1 MGSRGRPD
9 ATALQDLTPMRE
21 GAYLESSYIPPSS
34 SDLVTEQL
42 LAMHQ
47 RMFEMDRRHREE
59 VAALNAK
66 HEEAVRH
73 ILRLKALESQS
84 LNAPLSAVRFAP
96 EEELPSHTADASAA
110 PAVPPVAIAQQEM
123 MALPR
128 EEAALMAQLA
138 NGLAAVAA
146 AEAADAEAIK
156 SEAAEAE
163 AVKAEAAEAEAVKA
177 EAAKAEAIKP
187 EAAAEAE
194 MAAWDTVAVE
204 KAAAQKAAAQ
214 KAASEAAEEEATSPA
229 PGSEPAVALASDALR
244 WSPEIEMASGKE
256 LASSWTPQ
264 QVASAQRTSVLADR
278 LVAAFNDAEDDD
290 RRILAL
296 NSLYEAAQDAYGADA
311 AATAAAVRKGGA
323 IDGLTKCIESN
334 SAELQQFS
342 LALLGNLLTDA
353 FDANAKLS
361 LALFVESGGLTVLLR
376 VLHAEH
382 PMVVFTLAALQNV
395 TSLGS
400 RQICLK
406 VRELGFEKELIVLK
420 KALKDE
426 DETVSDYITAVLSNL
441 RLLAPDTLTVDCDP
455 ALEEAIRMR
464 RIKSVAQT
472 IKSLNAATMMQRLG
486 RRWIRRHR
494 AKQANKAKAAEAA
507 AADGKVAAG
516 AEAAVEAETIAEQ
529 DAAQL
534 SNGEEAFA
542 EATSDAPAM
551 SEALA
556 AIAAAFGLPALL
568 AVLRK
573 KSSSDEDQ
581 GDALRQLAQ
590 VVNDSY
596 DSEAVALCEYLRAAG
611 GVKLIVRLL
620 SSPIPTVHQMA
631 IMLVG
636 NLASLT
642 VDPHATKSKD
652 VLKAEGAFCLLLP
665 YMFSE
670 DDMTLAYTLGAL
682 QNVCTE
688 IEYVE
693 QLEKAGGLERLQALI
708 ERKDPQLESFVD
720 GCLRNVRTTKVR
732 TAAATP
738 SAPLSAPSLCSLST
752 ACAPLRAPMIAPLS
766 AGGGGPPAARRGART
781 LLSHYH
787 AGACPQMG
795 GALPREEA
803 ARETG

>member
-66 HEEAVRH
+66 HEEALRH
-73 ILRLKALESQS
+73 ILQMKALESQS
-84 LNAPLSAVRFAP
+84 LNAPLSA
-96 EEELPSHTADASAA
+96 LPSHAADASAA

-156 SEAAEAE
+156 SEAADAE

-361 LALFVESGGLTVLLR
+361 LALFVESDGLTVLLR

-406 VRELGFEKELIVLK
+406 VRELGYEKELMVLK

-472 IKSLNAATMMQRLG
+472 IKSLNAATTMQRLG
-486 RRWIRRHR
+486 RRWIWRHR
-494 AKQANKAKAAEAA
+494 AKHEANKAKAAEAV
-507 AADGKVAAG
+507 AADGNVAAG
-516 AEAAVEAETIAEQ
+516 AEAVVAAEAIAEQ
-529 DAAQL
+529 DAADQL

-620 SSPIPTVHQMA
+620 GSPISTVHQMA

-636 NLASLT
+636 NLASSA

-708 ERKDPQLESFVD
+708 ERKDPQLKSFVD

-766 AGGGGPPAARRGART
+766 AGGGGPPAACRGART

>member
-66 HEEAVRH
+66 HEEALRH
-73 ILRLKALESQS
+73 ILQMKALESQS
-84 LNAPLSAVRFAP
+84 LNAPLSA
-96 EEELPSHTADASAA
+96 LPSHAADASAA

-296 NSLYEAAQDAYGADA
+296 NSLYEAA
-311 AATAAAVRKGGA
+311 
-323 IDGLTKCIESN
+323 
-334 SAELQQFS
+334 
-342 LALLGNLLTDA
+342 
-353 FDANAKLS
+353 
-361 LALFVESGGLTVLLR
+361 
-376 VLHAEH
+376 
-382 PMVVFTLAALQNV
+382 
-395 TSLGS
+395 
-400 RQICLK
+400 
-406 VRELGFEKELIVLK
+406 
-420 KALKDE
+420 
-426 DETVSDYITAVLSNL
+426 
-441 RLLAPDTLTVDCDP
+441 
-455 ALEEAIRMR
+455 
-464 RIKSVAQT
+464 
-472 IKSLNAATMMQRLG
+472 
-486 RRWIRRHR
+486 
-494 AKQANKAKAAEAA
+494 
-507 AADGKVAAG
+507 
-516 AEAAVEAETIAEQ
+516 
-529 DAAQL
+529 
-534 SNGEEAFA
+534 
-542 EATSDAPAM
+542 
-551 SEALA
+551 
-556 AIAAAFGLPALL
+556 
-568 AVLRK
+568 
-573 KSSSDEDQ
+573 
-581 GDALRQLAQ
+581 
-590 VVNDSY
+590 
-596 DSEAVALCEYLRAAG
+596 
-611 GVKLIVRLL
+611 
-620 SSPIPTVHQMA
+620 
-631 IMLVG
+631 
-636 NLASLT
+636 
-642 VDPHATKSKD
+642 
-652 VLKAEGAFCLLLP
+652 
-665 YMFSE
+665 
-670 DDMTLAYTLGAL
+670 
-682 QNVCTE
+682 
-688 IEYVE
+688 
-693 QLEKAGGLERLQALI
+693 
-708 ERKDPQLESFVD
+708 
-720 GCLRNVRTTKVR
+720 
-732 TAAATP
+732 
-738 SAPLSAPSLCSLST
+738 
-752 ACAPLRAPMIAPLS
+752 
-766 AGGGGPPAARRGART
+766 
-781 LLSHYH
+781 
-787 AGACPQMG
+787 
-795 GALPREEA
+795 
-803 ARETG
+803 

>member
-66 HEEAVRH
+66 HEEALRH
-73 ILRLKALESQS
+73 ILQMKALESQS
-84 LNAPLSAVRFAP
+84 LNAPLSA
-96 EEELPSHTADASAA
+96 LPSHAADASAA

-156 SEAAEAE
+156 SEAADAE

-334 SAELQQFS
+334 SAELQQLS

-353 FDANAKLS
+353 FDASARLS
-361 LALFVESGGLTVLLR
+361 LALFVESGGLFVLLR

-382 PMVVFTLAALQNV
+382 PLVVFTLAALQNV

-406 VRELGFEKELIVLK
+406 VRELGYEKELIVLK

-441 RLLAPDTLTVDCDP
+441 RLLAPDTATVDSDP

-464 RIKSVAQT
+464 RLKSVAQT

-494 AKQANKAKAAEAA
+494 AKHEANKAKAAEAV
-507 AADGKVAAG
+507 AADGNVAAG
-516 AEAAVEAETIAEQ
+516 AEAVVAAEAIAEQ
-529 DAAQL
+529 DADQL

-620 SSPIPTVHQMA
+620 GSPISTVHQMA

-636 NLASLT
+636 NLASSA

-708 ERKDPQLESFVD
+708 ERKDPQLKSFVD

>member
-66 HEEAVRH
+66 HEEALRH
-73 ILRLKALESQS
+73 ILQMKALESQS
-84 LNAPLSAVRFAP
+84 LNAPLSA
-96 EEELPSHTADASAA
+96 LPSHAADASAA

-156 SEAAEAE
+156 SEAADAE

-361 LALFVESGGLTVLLR
+361 LALFVESDGLTVLLR

-406 VRELGFEKELIVLK
+406 VRELGYEKELMVLK

-472 IKSLNAATMMQRLG
+472 IKSLNAATTMQRLG
-486 RRWIRRHR
+486 RRWIWRHR
-494 AKQANKAKAAEAA
+494 AKHEANKAKAAEAV
-507 AADGKVAAG
+507 AADGNVAAG
-516 AEAAVEAETIAEQ
+516 AEAVVAAEAIAEQ
-529 DAAQL
+529 DADQL

-620 SSPIPTVHQMA
+620 GSPISTVHQMA

-636 NLASLT
+636 NLASSA

-708 ERKDPQLESFVD
+708 ERKDPQLKSFVD

>member
-1 MGSRGRPD
+1 MGSRGRAD
-9 ATALQDLTPMRE
+9 ATTLQGLPPMRE
-21 GAYLESSYIPPSS
+21 GPYLESSEIPPSS
-34 SDLVTEQL
+34 SDSVTEQL
-42 LAMHQ
+42 LVMHL
-47 RMFEMDRRHREE
+47 REMDRRHREE
-59 VAALNAK
+59 IAALNAK

-110 PAVPPVAIAQQEM
+110 PAVAIAQQERM
-123 MALPR
+123 VLAR
-128 EEAALMAQLA
+128 DEAVLMAQLA
-138 NGLAAVAA
+138 NGLAAAAA
-146 AEAADAEAIK
+146 AEAADVEAIK
-156 SEAAEAE
+156 SEAIESEAAEAE
-163 AVKAEAAEAEAVKA
+163 AIKT
-177 EAAKAEAIKP
+177 EAAKAEAIQ
-187 EAAAEAE
+187 AEAE
-194 MAAWDTVAVE
+194 MAAWDSVAVE
-204 KAAAQKAAAQ
+204 KAAAQKVAAQ
-214 KAASEAAEEEATSPA
+214 KAASDAAEAEATTTPS
-229 PGSEPAVALASDALR
+229 AVAMTSDALR

-264 QVASAQRTSVLADR
+264 QVASARRTSVLADR

-296 NSLYEAAQDAYGADA
+296 NSLYEAAHDAYGADA

-334 SAELQQFS
+334 SAELQQLS

-353 FDANAKLS
+353 FDASARLS
-361 LALFVESGGLTVLLR
+361 LALFVESGGLFVLLR

-382 PMVVFTLAALQNV
+382 PLVVFTLAALQNV

-406 VRELGFEKELIVLK
+406 VRELGFDKELIVLK

-441 RLLAPDTLTVDCDP
+441 RLLAPDTATVDSDP

-464 RIKSVAQT
+464 RLKSVAKT

-494 AKQANKAKAAEAA
+494 AKPANKAKAAEAA

-551 SEALA
+551 SGALA
-556 AIAAAFGLPALL
+556 AVAAAFGLPALL

-620 SSPIPTVHQMA
+620 RSPIPTVHQMA

-636 NLASLT
+636 NLASLA

-652 VLKAEGAFCLLLP
+652 VLKAEGAFSLLLP

-708 ERKDPQLESFVD
+708 ERKDRQLESFVR
-720 GCLRNVRTTKVR
+720 GCLSNVRTTKVR
-732 TAAATP
+732 TTAAT
-738 SAPLSAPSLCSLST
+738 LSAPSKCPILVLSEYLMCPSDSPYDCPSECRWWRPSSGASRSVNTSQPLPCRRMPADGWRVT
-752 ACAPLRAPMIAPLS
+752 ARGSS
-766 AGGGGPPAARRGART
+766 ARNWMR
-781 LLSHYH
+781 H
-787 AGACPQMG
+787 
-795 GALPREEA
+795 
-803 ARETG
+803 

>member
-21 GAYLESSYIPPSS
+21 GAYLESSDIPPSS

-66 HEEAVRH
+66 HEEALRH
-73 ILRLKALESQS
+73 ILQMKALESQS
-84 LNAPLSAVRFAP
+84 LNAPLSA
-96 EEELPSHTADASAA
+96 LPSHAADASAA

-156 SEAAEAE
+156 SEAADAE

-406 VRELGFEKELIVLK
+406 VRELGYEKELMVLK
-420 KALKDE
+420 KAFEDA

-472 IKSLNAATMMQRLG
+472 IKSLNAATTMQRLG
-486 RRWIRRHR
+486 RRWIWRHR
-494 AKQANKAKAAEAA
+494 AKHEANKAKAAEAV
-507 AADGKVAAG
+507 AADGNVAAG
-516 AEAAVEAETIAEQ
+516 AEAVVAAEAIAEQ
-529 DAAQL
+529 DAADQL

-620 SSPIPTVHQMA
+620 GSPISTVHQMA

-636 NLASLT
+636 NLASSA

-708 ERKDPQLESFVD
+708 ERKDPQLKSFVD

>member
-1 MGSRGRPD
+1 
-9 ATALQDLTPMRE
+9 MRE

-66 HEEAVRH
+66 HEEALRH
-73 ILRLKALESQS
+73 ILQMKALESQS
-84 LNAPLSAVRFAP
+84 LNAPLSA
-96 EEELPSHTADASAA
+96 LPSHAADASAA

-156 SEAAEAE
+156 SEAADAE

-361 LALFVESGGLTVLLR
+361 LALFVESDGLTVLLR

-406 VRELGFEKELIVLK
+406 VRELGYEKELMVLK

-472 IKSLNAATMMQRLG
+472 IKSLNAATTMQRLG
-486 RRWIRRHR
+486 RRWIWRHR
-494 AKQANKAKAAEAA
+494 AKHEANKAKAAEAV
-507 AADGKVAAG
+507 AADGNVAAG
-516 AEAAVEAETIAEQ
+516 AEAVVAAEAIAEQ
-529 DAAQL
+529 DADQL

-596 DSEAVALCEYLRAAG
+596 DSEAVAMCEYLRAAG

-636 NLASLT
+636 NLASLA
-642 VDPHATKSKD
+642 VDPHAPKSKD
-652 VLKAEGAFCLLLP
+652 VLKAEGAFSLLLP
-665 YMFSE
+665 HMFSE
-670 DDMTLAYTLGAL
+670 DEMTLAYTLGAL

-693 QLEKAGGLERLQALI
+693 QLEEAGGLERLQALI
-708 ERKDPQLESFVD
+708 ERKDPQLESFVR
-720 GCLRNVRTTKVR
+720 GCLSNVRTTKVR
-732 TAAATP
+732 TTAAT
-738 SAPLSAPSLCSLST
+738 LSAPSKCPILVLSEYRMCPSESPYDCPSECRWWRPSSGASRSANTSQPLPCRRMPADGWRVT
-752 ACAPLRAPMIAPLS
+752 A
-766 AGGGGPPAARRGART
+766 RGSSTRNRMR
-781 LLSHYH
+781 H
-787 AGACPQMG
+787 
-795 GALPREEA
+795 
-803 ARETG
+803 

>member
-1 MGSRGRPD
+1 
-9 ATALQDLTPMRE
+9 MRE

-66 HEEAVRH
+66 HEEALRH
-73 ILRLKALESQS
+73 ILQMKALESQS
-84 LNAPLSAVRFAP
+84 LNAPLSA
-96 EEELPSHTADASAA
+96 LPSHAADASAA

-156 SEAAEAE
+156 SEAADAE

-361 LALFVESGGLTVLLR
+361 LALFVESDGLTVLLR

-406 VRELGFEKELIVLK
+406 VRELGYEKELMVLK

-472 IKSLNAATMMQRLG
+472 IKSLNAATTMQRLG
-486 RRWIRRHR
+486 RRWIWRHR
-494 AKQANKAKAAEAA
+494 AKHEANKAKAAEAV
-507 AADGKVAAG
+507 AADGNVAAG
-516 AEAAVEAETIAEQ
+516 AEAVVAAEAIAEQ
-529 DAAQL
+529 DADQL

-620 SSPIPTVHQMA
+620 GSPISTVHQMA

-636 NLASLT
+636 NLASSA

-708 ERKDPQLESFVD
+708 ERKDPQLKSFVD

>member
-66 HEEAVRH
+66 HEEALRH
-73 ILRLKALESQS
+73 ILQMKALESQS
-84 LNAPLSAVRFAP
+84 LNAPLSA
-96 EEELPSHTADASAA
+96 LPSHAADASAA

-156 SEAAEAE
+156 SEAADAE

-353 FDANAKLS
+353 FDASARLS
-361 LALFVESGGLTVLLR
+361 LALFVESGGLIVLLR
-376 VLHAEH
+376 MLHAEH
-382 PMVVFTLAALQNV
+382 PLVVFTLAALQNV

-406 VRELGFEKELIVLK
+406 VRELGFDKELIVLK

-472 IKSLNAATMMQRLG
+472 IKSLNAATTMQRLG
-486 RRWIRRHR
+486 RRWIWRHR
-494 AKQANKAKAAEAA
+494 AKHEANKAKAAEAV
-507 AADGKVAAG
+507 AADGNVAAG
-516 AEAAVEAETIAEQ
+516 AEAVVAAEAIAEQ
-529 DAAQL
+529 DADQL

-636 NLASLT
+636 NLASLA

-652 VLKAEGAFCLLLP
+652 VLKAEGAFSLLLP

-682 QNVCTE
+682 QNLCTE

-708 ERKDPQLESFVD
+708 ERKDPQLESFVR
-720 GCLRNVRTTKVR
+720 GCLSNVRTTKVR
-732 TAAATP
+732 TTAAT
-738 SAPLSAPSLCSLST
+738 LSAPSKCPILVLSEYRMCPSESPYDCPSECRWWRPSSGASRSVNTSQPLPCRRMPADGWRVT
-752 ACAPLRAPMIAPLS
+752 ARGSS
-766 AGGGGPPAARRGART
+766 ARNWMR
-781 LLSHYH
+781 H
-787 AGACPQMG
+787 
-795 GALPREEA
+795 
-803 ARETG
+803 

>member
-66 HEEAVRH
+66 HEEALRH
-73 ILRLKALESQS
+73 ILQMKALESQS
-84 LNAPLSAVRFAP
+84 LNAPLSA
-96 EEELPSHTADASAA
+96 LPSHAADASAA

-156 SEAAEAE
+156 SEAADAE

-361 LALFVESGGLTVLLR
+361 LALFVESDGLTVLLR

-406 VRELGFEKELIVLK
+406 VRELGYEKELMVLK

-472 IKSLNAATMMQRLG
+472 IKSLNAATTMQRLG
-486 RRWIRRHR
+486 RRWIWRHR
-494 AKQANKAKAAEAA
+494 AKHEANKAKAAEAV
-507 AADGKVAAG
+507 AADGNVAAG
-516 AEAAVEAETIAEQ
+516 AEAVVAAEAIAEQ
-529 DAAQL
+529 DAADQL

-620 SSPIPTVHQMA
+620 GSPISTVHQMA

-636 NLASLT
+636 NLASSA

-708 ERKDPQLESFVD
+708 ERKDPQLKSFVD

>member
-66 HEEAVRH
+66 HEEALRH
-73 ILRLKALESQS
+73 ILQMKALESQS
-84 LNAPLSAVRFAP
+84 LNAPLSA
-96 EEELPSHTADASAA
+96 LPSHAADASAA

-156 SEAAEAE
+156 SEAADAE

-229 PGSEPAVALASDALR
+229 PGSEPAVALASDAPR

-361 LALFVESGGLTVLLR
+361 LALFVESDGLTVLLR

-406 VRELGFEKELIVLK
+406 VRELGYEKELMVLK

-472 IKSLNAATMMQRLG
+472 IKSLNAATTMQRLG
-486 RRWIRRHR
+486 RRWIWRHR
-494 AKQANKAKAAEAA
+494 AKHEANKAKAAEAV
-507 AADGKVAAG
+507 AADGNVAAG
-516 AEAAVEAETIAEQ
+516 AEAVVAAEAIAEQ
-529 DAAQL
+529 DAADQL

-620 SSPIPTVHQMA
+620 GSPISTVHQMA

-636 NLASLT
+636 NLASSA

-708 ERKDPQLESFVD
+708 ERKDPQLKSFVD

-781 LLSHYH
+781 LLSHHH

>member
-1 MGSRGRPD
+1 
-9 ATALQDLTPMRE
+9 MRE
-21 GAYLESSYIPPSS
+21 GAYLESSDIPPSS

-66 HEEAVRH
+66 HEEALRH
-73 ILRLKALESQS
+73 ILQMKALESQS
-84 LNAPLSAVRFAP
+84 LNAPWSAVRCAP
-96 EEELPSHTADASAA
+96 EEELPSHAADASAA

-156 SEAAEAE
+156 SEAADAE

-361 LALFVESGGLTVLLR
+361 LALFVESDGLTVLLR

-406 VRELGFEKELIVLK
+406 VRELGYEKELMVLK

-472 IKSLNAATMMQRLG
+472 IKSLNAATTMQRLG
-486 RRWIRRHR
+486 RRWIWRHR
-494 AKQANKAKAAEAA
+494 AKHEANKAKAAEAV
-507 AADGKVAAG
+507 AADGNVAAG
-516 AEAAVEAETIAEQ
+516 AEAVVAAEAIAEQ
-529 DAAQL
+529 DAADQL

-620 SSPIPTVHQMA
+620 GSPISTVHQMA

-636 NLASLT
+636 NLASSA

-708 ERKDPQLESFVD
+708 ERKDPQLKSFVD

>member
-1 MGSRGRPD
+1 
-9 ATALQDLTPMRE
+9 MRE
-21 GAYLESSYIPPSS
+21 GPYLESSEIPPSS
-34 SDLVTEQL
+34 SDSVTEQL
-42 LAMHQ
+42 LVMHL
-47 RMFEMDRRHREE
+47 REMDRRHREE
-59 VAALNAK
+59 IAALNAK

-110 PAVPPVAIAQQEM
+110 PAVAIAQQERM
-123 MALPR
+123 VLAR
-128 EEAALMAQLA
+128 DEAVLMAQLA
-138 NGLAAVAA
+138 NGLAAAAA
-146 AEAADAEAIK
+146 AEAADVEAIK
-156 SEAAEAE
+156 SEAIESEAAEAE
-163 AVKAEAAEAEAVKA
+163 AIKT
-177 EAAKAEAIKP
+177 EAAKAEAIQ
-187 EAAAEAE
+187 AEAE
-194 MAAWDTVAVE
+194 MAAWDSVAVE
-204 KAAAQKAAAQ
+204 KAAAQKVAAQ
-214 KAASEAAEEEATSPA
+214 KAASDAAEAEATTTPS
-229 PGSEPAVALASDALR
+229 AVAMTSDALR

-264 QVASAQRTSVLADR
+264 QVASARRTSVLADR

-296 NSLYEAAQDAYGADA
+296 NSLYEAAHDAYGADA

-334 SAELQQFS
+334 SAELQQLS

-353 FDANAKLS
+353 FDASARLS
-361 LALFVESGGLTVLLR
+361 LALFVESGGLFVLLR

-382 PMVVFTLAALQNV
+382 PLVVFTLAALQNV

-406 VRELGFEKELIVLK
+406 VRELGFDKELIVLK

-441 RLLAPDTLTVDCDP
+441 RLLAPDTATVDSDP

-464 RIKSVAQT
+464 RLKSVAKT

-494 AKQANKAKAAEAA
+494 AKPANKAKAAEAA

-551 SEALA
+551 SGALA
-556 AIAAAFGLPALL
+556 AVAAAFGLPALL

-620 SSPIPTVHQMA
+620 RSPIPTVHQMA

-636 NLASLT
+636 NLASLA

-652 VLKAEGAFCLLLP
+652 VLKAEGAFSLLLP

-708 ERKDPQLESFVD
+708 ERKDRQLESFVR
-720 GCLRNVRTTKVR
+720 GCLSNVRTTKVR
-732 TAAATP
+732 TTAAT
-738 SAPLSAPSLCSLST
+738 LSAPSKCPILVLSEYLMCPSDSPYDCPSECRWWRPSSGASRSVNTSQPLPCRRMPADGWRVT
-752 ACAPLRAPMIAPLS
+752 ARGSS
-766 AGGGGPPAARRGART
+766 ARNWMR
-781 LLSHYH
+781 H
-787 AGACPQMG
+787 
-795 GALPREEA
+795 
-803 ARETG
+803 

>member
-1 MGSRGRPD
+1 MGSRGRAD
-9 ATALQDLTPMRE
+9 ATTLQGLPPMRE
-21 GAYLESSYIPPSS
+21 GPYLESSEIPPSS
-34 SDLVTEQL
+34 SDSVTEQL
-42 LAMHQ
+42 LVMHL
-47 RMFEMDRRHREE
+47 REMDRRHREE
-59 VAALNAK
+59 IAALNAK

-110 PAVPPVAIAQQEM
+110 PAVAIAQQERM
-123 MALPR
+123 VLAR
-128 EEAALMAQLA
+128 DEAVLMAQLA
-138 NGLAAVAA
+138 NGLAAAAA
-146 AEAADAEAIK
+146 AEAADVEAIK
-156 SEAAEAE
+156 SEAIESEAAEAE
-163 AVKAEAAEAEAVKA
+163 AIKT
-177 EAAKAEAIKP
+177 EAAKAEAIQ
-187 EAAAEAE
+187 AEAE
-194 MAAWDTVAVE
+194 MAAWDSVAVE
-204 KAAAQKAAAQ
+204 KAAAQKVAAQ
-214 KAASEAAEEEATSPA
+214 KAASDAAEAEATTTPS
-229 PGSEPAVALASDALR
+229 AVAMTSDALR

-264 QVASAQRTSVLADR
+264 QVASARRTSVLADR

-296 NSLYEAAQDAYGADA
+296 NSLYEAAHDAYGADA

-334 SAELQQFS
+334 SAELQQLS

-353 FDANAKLS
+353 FDASARLS
-361 LALFVESGGLTVLLR
+361 LALFVESGGLFVLLR

-382 PMVVFTLAALQNV
+382 PLVVFTLAALQNV

-406 VRELGFEKELIVLK
+406 VRELGFDKELIVLK

-441 RLLAPDTLTVDCDP
+441 RLLAPDTATVDSDP

-464 RIKSVAQT
+464 RLKSVAKT

-494 AKQANKAKAAEAA
+494 AKPANKAKAAEAA

-551 SEALA
+551 SGALA
-556 AIAAAFGLPALL
+556 AVAAAFGLPALL

-620 SSPIPTVHQMA
+620 RSPIPTVHQMA

-636 NLASLT
+636 NLASLA

-652 VLKAEGAFCLLLP
+652 VLKAEGAFSLLLP

-682 QNVCTE
+682 QNLCTE

-708 ERKDPQLESFVD
+708 ERKDRQLESFVR
-720 GCLRNVRTTKVR
+720 GCLSNVRTTKVR
-732 TAAATP
+732 TTAAT
-738 SAPLSAPSLCSLST
+738 LSAPSKCPILVLSEYLMCPSDCPYDCPSECRWWRPSSGASRSVNTSQPLPCRRMPADGWRVT
-752 ACAPLRAPMIAPLS
+752 ARGSS
-766 AGGGGPPAARRGART
+766 ARNWMR
-781 LLSHYH
+781 H
-787 AGACPQMG
+787 
-795 GALPREEA
+795 
-803 ARETG
+803 

>member
-9 ATALQDLTPMRE
+9 ATTLQGLPLMRE
-21 GAYLESSYIPPSS
+21 GPYLESSDIPPSS
-34 SDLVTEQL
+34 SDSVTDQL
-42 LAMHQ
+42 LAMHL
-47 RMFEMDRRHREE
+47 REMDRRHREE

-84 LNAPLSAVRFAP
+84 PNAPLSAVRFAP
-96 EEELPSHTADASAA
+96 EEELPSHAADASAA
-110 PAVPPVAIAQQEM
+110 QAVAIAQQERM
-123 MALPR
+123 VLAR
-128 EEAALMAQLA
+128 EEAVLMAQLA
-138 NGLAAVAA
+138 NGLAAAAA
-146 AEAADAEAIK
+146 AESADVEAIKSEAIK

-163 AVKAEAAEAEAVKA
+163 AIKAEATEAEAIKT
-177 EAAKAEAIKP
+177 EAAKAEAIKA
-187 EAAAEAE
+187 EAAAAAE
-194 MAAWDTVAVE
+194 MAAWDSVAVE
-204 KAAAQKAAAQ
+204 KAAQKVAAE
-214 KAASEAAEEEATSPA
+214 KAASDAAEAEATTTPS
-229 PGSEPAVALASDALR
+229 AVAVASDALR
-244 WSPEIEMASGKE
+244 WSPEVEMASGKE

-353 FDANAKLS
+353 FDASARLS
-361 LALFVESGGLTVLLR
+361 LALFVESGGLIVLLR
-376 VLHAEH
+376 MLHAEH
-382 PMVVFTLAALQNV
+382 PLVVFTLAALQNV

-406 VRELGFEKELIVLK
+406 VRELGYEKELIVLK

-441 RLLAPDTLTVDCDP
+441 RLLAPDKATVDSDP

-464 RIKSVAQT
+464 RLKSVAQT
-472 IKSLNAATMMQRLG
+472 IKSLNAATMMQ

-507 AADGKVAAG
+507 AADGKVAAV
-516 AEAAVEAETIAEQ
+516 AEAAVEAQAIAEQ

-556 AIAAAFGLPALL
+556 AVAAAFGLPALL

-636 NLASLT
+636 NLASLA
-642 VDPHATKSKD
+642 VDPHAPKSKD
-652 VLKAEGAFCLLLP
+652 VLKAEGAFSLLLP
-665 YMFSE
+665 HMFSE
-670 DDMTLAYTLGAL
+670 DEMTLAYTLGAL

-693 QLEKAGGLERLQALI
+693 QLEEAGGLERLQALF
-708 ERKDPQLESFVD
+708 ERKDPQLESFVR
-720 GCLRNVRTTKVR
+720 GCLSNVRTTKVR
-732 TAAATP
+732 TTAAT
-738 SAPLSAPSLCSLST
+738 LSAPSKCPILVLSEY
-752 ACAPLRAPMIAPLS
+752 RM
-766 AGGGGPPAARRGART
+766 
-781 LLSHYH
+781 
-787 AGACPQMG
+787 CPSES
-795 GALPREEA
+795 PYDCPSECRW
-803 ARETG
+803 

>member
-66 HEEAVRH
+66 HEEALRH
-73 ILRLKALESQS
+73 ILQMKALESQS
-84 LNAPLSAVRFAP
+84 LNAPLSA
-96 EEELPSHTADASAA
+96 LPSHAADASAA

-156 SEAAEAE
+156 SEAADAE

-229 PGSEPAVALASDALR
+229 PGSEPAVALASDAPR

-361 LALFVESGGLTVLLR
+361 LALFVESDGLTVLLR

-406 VRELGFEKELIVLK
+406 VRELGYEKELMVLK

-472 IKSLNAATMMQRLG
+472 IKSLNAATTMQRLG
-486 RRWIRRHR
+486 RRWIWRHR
-494 AKQANKAKAAEAA
+494 AKHEANKAKAAEAV
-507 AADGKVAAG
+507 AADGNVAAG
-516 AEAAVEAETIAEQ
+516 AEAVVAAEAIAEQ
-529 DAAQL
+529 DAADQL

-620 SSPIPTVHQMA
+620 GSPISTVHQMA

-636 NLASLT
+636 NLASSA

-708 ERKDPQLESFVD
+708 ERKDPQLKSFVD

>member
-66 HEEAVRH
+66 HEEALRH
-73 ILRLKALESQS
+73 ILQMKALESQS
-84 LNAPLSAVRFAP
+84 LNAPLSA
-96 EEELPSHTADASAA
+96 LPSHAADASAA

-156 SEAAEAE
+156 SEAADAE

-361 LALFVESGGLTVLLR
+361 LALFVESDGLTVLLR

-406 VRELGFEKELIVLK
+406 VRELGYEKELMVLK

-441 RLLAPDTLTVDCDP
+441 RLLAPDTATVDSDP

-464 RIKSVAQT
+464 RLKSVAQT

-551 SEALA
+551 SGALA
-556 AIAAAFGLPALL
+556 AVAAAFGLPALL

-620 SSPIPTVHQMA
+620 GSPISTVHQMA

-636 NLASLT
+636 NLASSA

-708 ERKDPQLESFVD
+708 ERKDPQLKSFVD

>member
-21 GAYLESSYIPPSS
+21 GAYLESSDIPPSS

-66 HEEAVRH
+66 HEEALRH
-73 ILRLKALESQS
+73 ILQMKALESQS
-84 LNAPLSAVRFAP
+84 LNAPLSAVRCAP
-96 EEELPSHTADASAA
+96 EEELPSHAADASAA

-163 AVKAEAAEAEAVKA
+163 AVKAEAA
-177 EAAKAEAIKP
+177 KAEAIKP
-187 EAAAEAE
+187 EAAAGAE

-353 FDANAKLS
+353 FDASAKLS
-361 LALFVESGGLTVLLR
+361 LALFVESDGLTVLLR

-406 VRELGFEKELIVLK
+406 VRELGYEKELMVLK
-420 KALKDE
+420 KAFKDA

-472 IKSLNAATMMQRLG
+472 IKSLNAATTMQRLG
-486 RRWIRRHR
+486 RRWIWRHR
-494 AKQANKAKAAEAA
+494 AKHEANKAKAAEAVA
-507 AADGKVAAG
+507 TDGNVAAG
-516 AEAAVEAETIAEQ
+516 AEAVVAAEAIAEQ
-529 DAAQL
+529 DAADQL

-581 GDALRQLAQ
+581 GNALRQLAQ

-620 SSPIPTVHQMA
+620 GSPISTVHQMA

-636 NLASLT
+636 NLASSA

-665 YMFSE
+665 YLFS
-670 DDMTLAYTLGAL
+670 DDDTTLAYTLGAL

-781 LLSHYH
+781 LLSHHH

-803 ARETG
+803 ARGTG

>member
-21 GAYLESSYIPPSS
+21 GAYLESSDIPPSS

-66 HEEAVRH
+66 HEEALRH
-73 ILRLKALESQS
+73 ILQMKALESQS
-84 LNAPLSAVRFAP
+84 LNAPLSA
-96 EEELPSHTADASAA
+96 LPSHAADASAA

-156 SEAAEAE
+156 SEAADAE

-361 LALFVESGGLTVLLR
+361 LALFVESDGLTVLLR

-406 VRELGFEKELIVLK
+406 VRELGYEKELMVLK

-472 IKSLNAATMMQRLG
+472 IKSLNAATTMQRLG
-486 RRWIRRHR
+486 RRWIWRHR
-494 AKQANKAKAAEAA
+494 AKHEANKAKAAEAV
-507 AADGKVAAG
+507 AADGNVAAG
-516 AEAAVEAETIAEQ
+516 AEAVVAAEAIAEQ
-529 DAAQL
+529 DAADQL

-620 SSPIPTVHQMA
+620 GSPISTVHQMA

-636 NLASLT
+636 NLASSA

-708 ERKDPQLESFVD
+708 ERKDRQLESFVR
-720 GCLRNVRTTKVR
+720 GCLSNVRTTKVR
-732 TAAATP
+732 TTAAT
-738 SAPLSAPSLCSLST
+738 LSAPSKCPILVLSEYRMCPSESPYDCPSECRWWRPSSGASRSANTSQPLPCRRMPADGWRVT
-752 ACAPLRAPMIAPLS
+752 A
-766 AGGGGPPAARRGART
+766 RGSSTRNRMR
-781 LLSHYH
+781 H
-787 AGACPQMG
+787 
-795 GALPREEA
+795 
-803 ARETG
+803 

>member
-66 HEEAVRH
+66 HEEALRH
-73 ILRLKALESQS
+73 ILQMKALESQS
-84 LNAPLSAVRFAP
+84 LNAPLSA
-96 EEELPSHTADASAA
+96 LPSHAADASAA

-156 SEAAEAE
+156 SEAADAE

-353 FDANAKLS
+353 FDASAKLS

-406 VRELGFEKELIVLK
+406 VRELGYEKELMVLK

-472 IKSLNAATMMQRLG
+472 IKSLNAATTMQRLG
-486 RRWIRRHR
+486 RRWIWRHR
-494 AKQANKAKAAEAA
+494 AKHEANKAKAAEAV
-507 AADGKVAAG
+507 AADGNVAAG
-516 AEAAVEAETIAEQ
+516 AEAVVAAEAIAEQ
-529 DAAQL
+529 DAADQL

-620 SSPIPTVHQMA
+620 GSPISTVHQMA

-636 NLASLT
+636 NLASSA

-708 ERKDPQLESFVD
+708 ERKDPQLKSFVD

>member
-66 HEEAVRH
+66 HEEALRH
-73 ILRLKALESQS
+73 ILQMKALESQS
-84 LNAPLSAVRFAP
+84 LNAPLSA
-96 EEELPSHTADASAA
+96 LPSHAADASAA

-156 SEAAEAE
+156 SEAADAE

-361 LALFVESGGLTVLLR
+361 LALFVESDGLTVLLR

-406 VRELGFEKELIVLK
+406 VRELGYEKELMVLK

-441 RLLAPDTLTVDCDP
+441 RLLAPDKATVDSDP

-464 RIKSVAQT
+464 RLKSVAQT

-494 AKQANKAKAAEAA
+494 AKPANKAKAAEAA

-516 AEAAVEAETIAEQ
+516 AEAAVEAQAIAEQ
-529 DAAQL
+529 NAAQL

-556 AIAAAFGLPALL
+556 AVAAAFGLPALL

-636 NLASLT
+636 NLASLA

-652 VLKAEGAFCLLLP
+652 VLKAEGAFSLLLP

-708 ERKDPQLESFVD
+708 ERKDPQLKSFVD

-766 AGGGGPPAARRGART
+766 AGGDCPQAARRGA
-781 LLSHYH
+781 
-787 AGACPQMG
+787 
-795 GALPREEA
+795 
-803 ARETG
+803 

>member
-1 MGSRGRPD
+1 
-9 ATALQDLTPMRE
+9 MRE
-21 GAYLESSYIPPSS
+21 GPYLESSEIPPSS
-34 SDLVTEQL
+34 SDSVTEQL
-42 LAMHQ
+42 LVMHL
-47 RMFEMDRRHREE
+47 REMDRRHREE
-59 VAALNAK
+59 IAALNAK

-110 PAVPPVAIAQQEM
+110 PAVAIAQQERM
-123 MALPR
+123 VLAR
-128 EEAALMAQLA
+128 DEAVLMAQLA
-138 NGLAAVAA
+138 NGLAAAAA
-146 AEAADAEAIK
+146 AEAADVEAIK
-156 SEAAEAE
+156 SEAIESEAAEAE
-163 AVKAEAAEAEAVKA
+163 AIKT
-177 EAAKAEAIKP
+177 EAAKAEAIQ
-187 EAAAEAE
+187 AEAE
-194 MAAWDTVAVE
+194 MAAWDSVAVE
-204 KAAAQKAAAQ
+204 KAAAQKVAAQ
-214 KAASEAAEEEATSPA
+214 KAASDAAEAEATTTPS
-229 PGSEPAVALASDALR
+229 AVAMTSDALR

-264 QVASAQRTSVLADR
+264 QVASARRTSVLADR

-296 NSLYEAAQDAYGADA
+296 NSLYEAAHDAYGADA

-334 SAELQQFS
+334 SAELQQLS

-353 FDANAKLS
+353 FDASARLS
-361 LALFVESGGLTVLLR
+361 LALFVESGGLFVLLR

-382 PMVVFTLAALQNV
+382 PLVVFTLAALQNV

-406 VRELGFEKELIVLK
+406 VRELGFDKELIVLK

-441 RLLAPDTLTVDCDP
+441 RLLAPDTATVDSDP

-464 RIKSVAQT
+464 RLKSVAKT

-494 AKQANKAKAAEAA
+494 AKPANKAKAAEAA

-551 SEALA
+551 SGALA
-556 AIAAAFGLPALL
+556 AVAAAFGLPALL

-620 SSPIPTVHQMA
+620 RSPIPTVHQMA

-636 NLASLT
+636 NLASLA

-652 VLKAEGAFCLLLP
+652 VLKAEGAFSLLLP

-682 QNVCTE
+682 QNLCTE

-708 ERKDPQLESFVD
+708 ERKDRQLESFVR
-720 GCLRNVRTTKVR
+720 GCLSNVRTTKVR
-732 TAAATP
+732 TTAAT
-738 SAPLSAPSLCSLST
+738 LSAPSKCPILVLSEYLMCPSDCPYDCPSECRWWRPSSGASRSVNTSQPLPCRRMPADGWRVT
-752 ACAPLRAPMIAPLS
+752 ARGSS
-766 AGGGGPPAARRGART
+766 ARNWMR
-781 LLSHYH
+781 H
-787 AGACPQMG
+787 
-795 GALPREEA
+795 
-803 ARETG
+803 

>member
-1 MGSRGRPD
+1 MGSRGRAD
-9 ATALQDLTPMRE
+9 ATTLQGLPPMRE
-21 GAYLESSYIPPSS
+21 GPYLESSEIPPSS
-34 SDLVTEQL
+34 SDSVTEQL
-42 LAMHQ
+42 L
-47 RMFEMDRRHREE
+47 EMDRRHREE

-73 ILRLKALESQS
+73 ILRQKALESQKQS

-110 PAVPPVAIAQQEM
+110 PAVAIAQQERM
-123 MALPR
+123 VLAR
-128 EEAALMAQLA
+128 DEAVLMAQLA
-138 NGLAAVAA
+138 NGLAAAAA
-146 AEAADAEAIK
+146 AEAADVEAIKSEAIK

-163 AVKAEAAEAEAVKA
+163 AIKAEATEAEAIKT
-177 EAAKAEAIKP
+177 EAAKAEAIQA
-187 EAAAEAE
+187 EAAAVAE
-194 MAAWDTVAVE
+194 MAAWDSVAVE
-204 KAAAQKAAAQ
+204 KAAAQKVAAE
-214 KAASEAAEEEATSPA
+214 KAASDAAEAEATTTPS
-229 PGSEPAVALASDALR
+229 AVAMTSDALR

-264 QVASAQRTSVLADR
+264 QVASARRTSVLADR

-290 RRILAL
+290 LRIIAL
-296 NSLYEAAQDAYGADA
+296 NSLYEAAHDAYGADA

-334 SAELQQFS
+334 SAELQQLS

-353 FDANAKLS
+353 FDASARLS
-361 LALFVESGGLTVLLR
+361 LALFVESGGLIVLLR

-382 PMVVFTLAALQNV
+382 PLVVFTLAALQNV

-441 RLLAPDTLTVDCDP
+441 RLLAPDTATVDSDP

-464 RIKSVAQT
+464 RLKSVAKT

-516 AEAAVEAETIAEQ
+516 AEAAVEAETITEQ

-542 EATSDAPAM
+542 EVTSDAPAM

-556 AIAAAFGLPALL
+556 AVAAAFGLPALL

-620 SSPIPTVHQMA
+620 RSPIPTVHQMA

-636 NLASLT
+636 NLASLA

-652 VLKAEGAFCLLLP
+652 VLKAEGAFSLLLP

-708 ERKDPQLESFVD
+708 ERKDRQLESFVR
-720 GCLRNVRTTKVR
+720 GCLSNVRTTKVR
-732 TAAATP
+732 TTAAT
-738 SAPLSAPSLCSLST
+738 LSAPSKCPMLVLSEYLMCPSDSPYDCPSECRWWRPSSGASRSVNTSQPLLCRRMPADGWRVT
-752 ACAPLRAPMIAPLS
+752 ARGSS
-766 AGGGGPPAARRGART
+766 ARNWMR
-781 LLSHYH
+781 H
-787 AGACPQMG
+787 
-795 GALPREEA
+795 
-803 ARETG
+803 

>member
-9 ATALQDLTPMRE
+9 ATTLQGLPLMRE
-21 GAYLESSYIPPSS
+21 GPYLESSDIPPSS
-34 SDLVTEQL
+34 SDSVTEQL
-42 LAMHQ
+42 LAMHL
-47 RMFEMDRRHREE
+47 REMDRRHREE

-84 LNAPLSAVRFAP
+84 PNAPLSAVRFAP
-96 EEELPSHTADASAA
+96 EEELPSHAADASAA
-110 PAVPPVAIAQQEM
+110 QAVAIAQQERM
-123 MALPR
+123 VLAR
-128 EEAALMAQLA
+128 EEAVLMAQLA
-138 NGLAAVAA
+138 TGLAAAAA
-146 AEAADAEAIK
+146 AESADVEAIKSEAIK

-163 AVKAEAAEAEAVKA
+163 AIKAEATEAEAIKT
-177 EAAKAEAIKP
+177 EAAKAEAIKA
-187 EAAAEAE
+187 EAAAAAE
-194 MAAWDTVAVE
+194 MAAWDSVAVE
-204 KAAAQKAAAQ
+204 KAAQKVAAE
-214 KAASEAAEEEATSPA
+214 KAASDAAEAEATTTPS
-229 PGSEPAVALASDALR
+229 AVAVASDALR
-244 WSPEIEMASGKE
+244 WSPEVEMASGKE

-361 LALFVESGGLTVLLR
+361 LALFVESDGLTVLLR

-406 VRELGFEKELIVLK
+406 VRELGYEKELMVLK

-441 RLLAPDTLTVDCDP
+441 RLLAPDTATVDSDP

-464 RIKSVAQT
+464 RLKSVAKT

-494 AKQANKAKAAEAA
+494 AKPANKAKAAEAA

-516 AEAAVEAETIAEQ
+516 AEAAVEAQAIAEQ
-529 DAAQL
+529 NAAQL

-551 SEALA
+551 SGALA
-556 AIAAAFGLPALL
+556 AVAAAFGLPALL

-636 NLASLT
+636 NLASLA
-642 VDPHATKSKD
+642 VDPHAPKSKD
-652 VLKAEGAFCLLLP
+652 VLKAEGAFSLLLP
-665 YMFSE
+665 HMFSE
-670 DDMTLAYTLGAL
+670 DEMTLAYTLGAL

-708 ERKDPQLESFVD
+708 ERKDPQLESCVR
-720 GCLRNVRTTKVR
+720 GCLSNVRTTKVR
-732 TAAATP
+732 TTAAT
-738 SAPLSAPSLCSLST
+738 LSAPSKCPILVLSEY
-752 ACAPLRAPMIAPLS
+752 RM
-766 AGGGGPPAARRGART
+766 
-781 LLSHYH
+781 
-787 AGACPQMG
+787 CPSES
-795 GALPREEA
+795 PYDCPSECRW
-803 ARETG
+803 

>member
-9 ATALQDLTPMRE
+9 ATTLQGLPLMRE
-21 GAYLESSYIPPSS
+21 GPYLESSDIPPSS
-34 SDLVTEQL
+34 SDSVTEQL
-42 LAMHQ
+42 LAMHL
-47 RMFEMDRRHREE
+47 REMDRRHREE
-59 VAALNAK
+59 IAALNAK

-110 PAVPPVAIAQQEM
+110 PAVAIAQQERM
-123 MALPR
+123 VLAR
-128 EEAALMAQLA
+128 DEAVLMAQLA
-138 NGLAAVAA
+138 NGLAAAAA
-146 AEAADAEAIK
+146 AEAADVEAIK
-156 SEAAEAE
+156 SEAIESEAAEAE
-163 AVKAEAAEAEAVKA
+163 AIKT
-177 EAAKAEAIKP
+177 EAAKAEAIQ
-187 EAAAEAE
+187 AEAE
-194 MAAWDTVAVE
+194 MAAWDSVAVE
-204 KAAAQKAAAQ
+204 KAAQKVAAE
-214 KAASEAAEEEATSPA
+214 KAASDAAEAEATTTPS
-229 PGSEPAVALASDALR
+229 AVAMTSDALR

-264 QVASAQRTSVLADR
+264 QVASARRTSVLADR

-296 NSLYEAAQDAYGADA
+296 NSLYEAAHDAYGADA

-334 SAELQQFS
+334 SAELQQLS

-353 FDANAKLS
+353 FDASARLS
-361 LALFVESGGLTVLLR
+361 LALFVESGGLIVLLR
-376 VLHAEH
+376 MLHAEH
-382 PMVVFTLAALQNV
+382 PLVVFTLAALQNV

-406 VRELGFEKELIVLK
+406 VRELGFDKELIVLK

-441 RLLAPDTLTVDCDP
+441 RLLAPDTATVDSDP

-464 RIKSVAQT
+464 RLKSVAKT

-494 AKQANKAKAAEAA
+494 AKPANKAKAAEAA

-551 SEALA
+551 SGALA
-556 AIAAAFGLPALL
+556 AVAAAFGLPALL

-620 SSPIPTVHQMA
+620 RSPIPTVHQMA

-636 NLASLT
+636 NLASLA

-652 VLKAEGAFCLLLP
+652 VLKAEGAFSLLLP

-682 QNVCTE
+682 QNLCTE

-708 ERKDPQLESFVD
+708 ERKDRQLESFVR
-720 GCLRNVRTTKVR
+720 GCLSNVRTTKVR
-732 TAAATP
+732 TTAAT
-738 SAPLSAPSLCSLST
+738 LSAPSKCPILVLSEYLMCPSDCPYDCPSECRWWRPSSGASRSVNTSQTLPCRRMPADGWRVT
-752 ACAPLRAPMIAPLS
+752 ARGSS
-766 AGGGGPPAARRGART
+766 ARNWMR
-781 LLSHYH
+781 H
-787 AGACPQMG
+787 
-795 GALPREEA
+795 
-803 ARETG
+803 